1 MSARIIALPYRNF
14 KQKIRITKKFER
26 IYHIEDLSMD
36 STVGILYM
44 ERREESEQSCINRK
58 IN

>member
-1 MSARIIALPYRNF
+1 MSVKIIALPYKNF
-14 KQKIRITKKFER
+14 KQKIRITRKFER

-44 ERREESEQSCINRK
+44 EKRESNE
-58 IN
+58 